1 MRRRSPRPIDFALQ
15 ALADTLEPPTLLA
28 AVQRAWPDVAGA
40 FAHVTEPV
48 SERGGVVTVACD
60 SSVLAAELDLM
71 SEMVIDAPERS
82 TRAATPSEGLRTQRD
97 ADIDFLPFCR
107 TFATRARPY
116 SEPAAARIDVID
128 WPRPGLGRRPSS
140 RGVACVDERFP

>member
-1 MRRRSPRPIDFALQ
+1 MRRRSPRPIDFALE

-40 FAHVTEPV
+40 FAKASEPV

-71 SEMVIDAPERS
+71 SEMVIARLNAALGRDAVR
-82 TRAATPSEGLRTQRD
+82 RLRTQ
-97 ADIDFLPFCR
+97 
-107 TFATRARPY
+107 ATR
-116 SEPAAARIDVID
+116 V
-128 WPRPGLGRRPSS
+128 
-140 RGVACVDERFP
+140 